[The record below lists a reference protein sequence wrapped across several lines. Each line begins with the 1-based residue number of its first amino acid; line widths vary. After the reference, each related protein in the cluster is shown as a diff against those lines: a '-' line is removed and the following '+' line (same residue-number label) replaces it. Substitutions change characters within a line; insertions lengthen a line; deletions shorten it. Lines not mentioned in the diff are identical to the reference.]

1 MSIYP
6 VNTKTSLKANA
17 VITFNDMLVV
27 RGFKVVEGKKGLFI
41 SKPSTQGKDGT
52 YYDSVYLLDPDL
64 WDEITEV
71 VIEEYEGYE
80 ESNK

>member
-1 MSIYP
+1 M
-6 VNTKTSLKANA
+6 NTKTSLKANA

-41 SKPSTQGKDGT
+41 SKPSTQGKVGI

-64 WDEITEV
+64 WDEITELI
-71 VIEEYEGYE
+71 IEEYENYE
-80 ESNK
+80 EDK

>member
-6 VNTKTSLKANA
+6 VNTKSSLKANA

-41 SKPSTQGKDGT
+41 SKPSTQGNDGI

-64 WDEITEV
+64 WDEITDV
-71 VIEEYEGYE
+71 IIEEYEAYE
-80 ESNK
+80 GDK